1 MKHINVV
8 NLKKAGKIAILVEGV
23 EAYRCD
29 YEDYKDALAFLLDV
43 AHHNNNLDYEAVEAA
58 ERIMAIAA

>member
-1 MKHINVV
+1 MKHINIV

-29 YEDYKDALAFLLDV
+29 YEDYRDALAFLLDV
-43 AHHNNNLDYEAVEAA
+43 AHHNNLDYEAVEEA
-58 ERIMAIAA
+58 ERIIAIAA

>member
-1 MKHINVV
+1 MKHINIV
-8 NLKKAGKIAILVEGV
+8 NLKKAGKIVILVEGT

-43 AHHNNNLDYEAVEAA
+43 AHHNNLDYEAVEAA
-58 ERIMAIAA
+58 ERIIAIAA

>member
-1 MKHINVV
+1 MKHINIV
-8 NLKKAGKIAILVEGV
+8 NLKKAGKIAIFVEGV

-43 AHHNNNLDYEAVEAA
+43 AHHNNLDYEAVEAA
-58 ERIMAIAA
+58 EKVMAIAA

>member
-8 NLKKAGKIAILVEGV
+8 NLKKAGKIAILVGGV

-43 AHHNNNLDYEAVEAA
+43 AHHDNLDYYEAVEAA
-58 ERIMAIAA
+58 EKVMKIAA

>member
-29 YEDYKDALAFLLDV
+29 YEYYRDAIAFLLDV
-43 AHHNNNLDYEAVEAA
+43 AHHNNLDFEAVEAA
-58 ERIMAIAA
+58 EKVMAIAA

>member
-23 EAYRCD
+23 EAYRYD

-43 AHHNNNLDYEAVEAA
+43 AHHNNLDYEAVEAA
-58 ERIMAIAA
+58 EKVMKIAA